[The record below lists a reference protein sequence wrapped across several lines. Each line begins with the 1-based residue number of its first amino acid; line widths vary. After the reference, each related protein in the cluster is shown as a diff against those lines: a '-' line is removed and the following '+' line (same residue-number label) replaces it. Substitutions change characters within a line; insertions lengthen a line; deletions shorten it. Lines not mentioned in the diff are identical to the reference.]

1 MTTLEKLKEVK
12 NLSELA
18 RLLDSEP
25 KIVSYI
31 LYKIDSSKKYET
43 FLVDKKSG
51 GKRIIN
57 APKRPLLL
65 LQKKLTKILY
75 ACVEEHKKER
85 KKDKLPFWPASHGF
99 QKKRTIVTNAHVHRR
114 RRFVFN
120 LDLEDFFGTINFG
133 RVRGFFMNDKMF
145 ELNKDV
151 ATVIAQIACH
161 ENKLPQGSPCSPII
175 SNLIG
180 NILDSRLLALA
191 RDMQCTYTRYAD
203 DLTFSINKGLFPPDI
218 AVEVPG
224 GQWVVGKKLHKTI
237 KETGFTINAG
247 KTRMSLKQ
255 SRQTVTGLVV
265 NKKVNIK
272 REYYLSVRAMCY
284 SLFNYG
290 YYHKPYDKNEKIV
303 TLDSLEGTLSHI
315 YFVKGRRDRNH
326 RINKSLAEVGEFH
339 IPRGTKKL
347 YKKFLFYKYF
357 VVPSDPLIITEG
369 STDIAYLKR
378 AINMLS
384 KNFPSLAS
392 KQNGEAGLGVRF
404 LKSSNTIHDV
414 MYLVNGVAGQTSL
427 IKSYEEDL
435 KKYKRLSKIEHPVII
450 LCDND
455 KGVKSLLM
463 AASKVASK
471 TASTV
476 AGKKIKITI
485 KTDSTEGFYKLFENL
500 YLVKTPDI
508 KNQGK
513 VIEDLF
519 SKKLLN
525 TKLDGKSFN
534 YKTAVN
540 KNTHYDKNDFAQK
553 VVLKATDPKDF
564 DEFKELLERI
574 QGAIT
579 DYTNNP

>member
-1 MTTLEKLKEVK
+1 MTKLIKLKEAK

-18 RLLDSEP
+18 GLLDSEP

-31 LYKIDSSKKYET
+31 LYKIDNDKKYKR
-43 FLVDKKSG
+43 FSVAKKNG
-51 GKRIIN
+51 GERIIH
-57 APKRPLLL
+57 APQRSLLL
-65 LQKKLTKILY
+65 LQKKLAKILY
-75 ACVEEHKKER
+75 ECVEEHKKDNPR
-85 KKDKLPFWPASHGF
+85 FWFASHGF
-99 QKKRTIVTNAHVHRR
+99 QKKRTIVSNAHVHRR

-133 RVRGFFMNDKMF
+133 RVRGFFINDRMF
-145 ELNKDV
+145 KLNEDV

-191 RDMQCTYTRYAD
+191 RDTQCTYTRYAD

-224 GQWVVGKKLHKTI
+224 GQWVVGEKLHKTI

-247 KTRMSLKQ
+247 KTRMSLRQ

-290 YYHKPYDKNEKIV
+290 YYHKPYNKNKEI
-303 TLDSLEGTLSHI
+303 LNLEPLEGTLSHI
-315 YFVKGRRDRNH
+315 YFVKDRRDRNH
-326 RINKSLAEVGEFH
+326 RINKELAEVGEFH
-339 IPRGTKKL
+339 LPRGTKKL

-357 VVPSDPLIITEG
+357 VIPNIPLIITEG
-369 STDIAYLKR
+369 STDIAYLR
-378 AINMLS
+378 CAIGMLAS
-384 KNFPSLAS
+384 NFPSLAS
-392 KQNGEAGLGVRF
+392 KQNGESGLGVKF
-404 LKSSNTIHDV
+404 LKSSKTIHDI

-427 IKSYEEDL
+427 VKSYEEDL
-435 KKYKRLSKIEHPVII
+435 KKYKRISKIKHPVII
-450 LCDND
+450 VCDND
-455 KGVKSLLM
+455 KGVKSLLA

-471 TASTV
+471 TASDA
-476 AGKKIKITI
+476 AGEKIKITI
-485 KTDSTEGFYKLFENL
+485 NTASKEDFYKLFENL

-519 SKKLLN
+519 SKKLLD
-525 TKLDGKSFN
+525 TKLNGKSFN

-553 VVLKATDPKDF
+553 VVLKAKDPDDF
-564 DEFKELLERI
+564 KKFIPLLERI
-574 QGAIT
+574 QAVI
-579 DYTNNP
+579 DDHNP